1 MNSIREYFAQNSRQY
16 RFLDSIVRV
25 FLYLALAF
33 IPLIVFPFTRDQL
46 DFPKEF
52 ILVFVVCAS
61 VFFWLLRAAII
72 RQIEIKRTVLDFPIL
87 AFVLFGVLSVFFSV
101 IPTVSAFG
109 RPSVF
114 VLHSLFFVICGFW
127 YWLLVQYTKDFRSVR
142 NILQV
147 LLISGI
153 LSISLFFVREF
164 GFLGIAPWLPAN
176 SISQLSSIFG
186 SYVAVVG
193 VLSLGK
199 IIRGGGKWY
208 SYIIPCLAAFLSF
221 FALLRLDF
229 TVAWVVYGIGL
240 LLLLIVGSVL
250 FLARR
255 RLVLSVVLFLFLTS
269 VIMSVTQL
277 RSFFAGQFP
286 VEVALGAAPSVSIGL
301 NGLLENASTF
311 FVGQGLGNFAYIF
324 PRFRSAEFNTVDQI
338 ESIRFASP
346 YSTAIALL
354 AESGILSSFV
364 FVFLILVFVGMF
376 LHLWRECAK
385 SYKII
390 FAESRVQ
397 EEVMEIATVGIVWFA
412 LTASFFFSFQTLVGW
427 WLWWTFLALGVVGIS
442 SFLPQV
448 RVQRVYDVNAAP
460 HYTLALSFSTVV
472 LAVGV
477 VFGGYFYS
485 QMYLAETIF
494 SRAEKISDQNERQK
508 EIRSALKERPGYAE
522 YSLALASVYF
532 DQAKHEA
539 ANTPPDQEKV
549 AAYLAGAVQAAKQA
563 TVSEPK
569 NIESWQALS
578 IMYQNARIFTKDAN
592 DWARDAT
599 TQALALEPAS
609 ASLQIQLGNVEEFAG
624 NMDAA
629 IEAYRRAIQL
639 KPSGSAA
646 YIALAHIF
654 EEEKKVS
661 DAIALLQ
668 PLADNVN
675 ADPNLLF
682 QLGRLFY
689 NRNTSDDVVRA
700 EELWRRSI
708 VLAPTYSDALY
719 SLGLLYEQKGQRDQ
733 ALEYYNRVQSLNP
746 NNSEIAQKIRNLQ

>member
-1 MNSIREYFAQNSRQY
+1 MNSLREYFAQNSRQY
-16 RFLDSIVRV
+16 RFLDSIVRI

-61 VFFWLLRAAII
+61 VFFWLLRAAIV
-72 RQIEIKRTVLDFPIL
+72 RQIEIKRTVLDFPLL
-87 AFVLFGVLSVFFSV
+87 AFILFVILSGFFSV

-114 VLHSLFFVICGFW
+114 VLHSLFFVICSFW
-127 YWLLVQYTKDFRSVR
+127 YWLLAQYTKDFRSVR
-142 NILQV
+142 NIIQIV
-147 LLISGI
+147 LISGI

-164 GFLGIAPWLPAN
+164 GFFGASWLPAN

-186 SYVAVVG
+186 TYVAIVG
-193 VLSLGK
+193 VLSWGK

-208 SYIIPCLAAFLSF
+208 SYIIPFLAAFLSF

-229 TVAWVVYGIGL
+229 TIAWVVYGIGL

-255 RLVLSVVLFLFLTS
+255 RFVLSFVLFLFLAS
-269 VIMSVTQL
+269 AIMSATQV
-277 RSFFAGQFP
+277 RSFMAGQFP
-286 VEVALGAAPSVSIGL
+286 VEVALGASPSVSIGL
-301 NGLLENASTF
+301 NGLLENAATF

-354 AESGILSSFV
+354 SESGILVSFA
-364 FVFLILVFVGMF
+364 FVFLVLVFVGMF

-412 LTASFFFSFQTLVGW
+412 LTASFFFSFQTLIGW

-448 RVQRVYDVNAAP
+448 RVQRVYNVNAAP

-494 SRAEKISDQNERQK
+494 SRAEKINDQNERQK

-539 ANTPPDQEKV
+539 ANTPTNPEKV

-563 TVSEPK
+563 TASEPK

-592 DWARDAT
+592 DWARDAV
-599 TQALALEPAS
+599 TQALNLEPTS
-609 ASLQIQLGNVEEFAG
+609 AALQIQLGSVEEFAG
-624 NMDAA
+624 NTDAA
-629 IEAYRRAIQL
+629 VEAYRRAIQL

-654 EEEKKVS
+654 EEEKKVPE
-661 DAIALLQ
+661 AISLLQ
-668 PLADNVN
+668 PLADSAN
-675 ADPNLLF
+675 ADPDLLF
-682 QLGRLFY
+682 QLGRLLY
-689 NRNTSDDVVRA
+689 NRNVGDDILRA
-700 EELWRRSI
+700 EELWKRS
-708 VLAPTYSDALY
+708 VGLAPTYSNALY
-719 SLGLLYEQKGQRDQ
+719 SLGLLYEQKGEKYQ
-733 ALEYYNRVQSLNP
+733 ALDYYNRVQSLNP
-746 NNSEIAQKIRNLQ
+746 NNSEIAKKIRNLQ